1 MNQDNTSSTSTLDKE
16 QEEQNT
22 SYAVRPHHRQKR
34 LTFSEHDS
42 MFKIRNYLNIVFMLL
57 AVIGLI
63 LYYSMND
70 HTIAIIVLLVGVVLK
85 IAEVCIRLFHR

>member
-1 MNQDNTSSTSTLDKE
+1 MTQDNISTTSTPN
-16 QEEQNT
+16 QEQNEQKT

-34 LTFSEHDS
+34 LTFSEHDN
-42 MFKIRNYLNIVFMLL
+42 MFKVRNYLNIVFMLL

-70 HTIAIIVLLVGVVLK
+70 HTLAIVILLAGVVLK
-85 IAEVCIRLFHR
+85 IVEVCIRLFHR

>member
-1 MNQDNTSSTSTLDKE
+1 MTQDNNSSISAQNQE

-22 SYAVRPHHRQKR
+22 TYAVRPHHRQKR
-34 LTFSEHDS
+34 LTFSEHDNL
-42 MFKIRNYLNIVFMLL
+42 FKVRNYLNIVFMLL

-70 HTIAIIVLLVGVVLK
+70 HTIAIVILLVGVVLK
-85 IAEVCIRLFHR
+85 IVEVCIRLFHR